1 MTGSPVS
8 FEELLIS
15 ALATNDALAKLL
27 IDKEIVTQ
35 AEFLAKTAAERA
47 TFQRMLNPTP
57 HRGGTVIATIALSL
71 VLVAANND
79 ATAYLDQIER
89 RIIVAWR
96 LPSGAEGLKVSL
108 RFNLARNG
116 RVSKLRVE
124 KSSGNES
131 FDVSAVEAVR
141 RASPF
146 PRPPKSFP
154 IGNLRIIL
162 EPTNPDRHNENI
174 TEDGQTI

>member
-1 MTGSPVS
+1 MHPRRNILS
-8 FEELLIS
+8 L
-15 ALATNDALAKLL
+15 ALALLLAAL
-27 IDKEIVTQ
+27 T
-35 AEFLAKTAAERA
+35 
-47 TFQRMLNPTP
+47 
-57 HRGGTVIATIALSL
+57 LSL
-71 VLVAANND
+71 VLVATNND
-79 ATAYLDQIER
+79 AASYLDQMER
-89 RIIVAWR
+89 RIMVAWR
-96 LPSGAEGLKVSL
+96 LSSGAEGLKVSL

-154 IGNLRIIL
+154 IGDMRIVL
-162 EPTNPDRHNENI
+162 DPTNPDRHNETI
-174 TEDGQTI
+174 TEDEQTI